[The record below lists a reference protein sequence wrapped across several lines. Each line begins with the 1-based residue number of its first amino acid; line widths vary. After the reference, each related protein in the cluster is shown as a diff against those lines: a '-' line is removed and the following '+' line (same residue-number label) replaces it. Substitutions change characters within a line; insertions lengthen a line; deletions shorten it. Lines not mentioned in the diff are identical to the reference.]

1 MDTNR
6 QMKNWN
12 VDTSNQGMSL
22 TPKNNKTKG
31 WYEVCVNKKDANS
44 DYQDLGV
51 SLSIHAY
58 RAVKTIPFTVT
69 SEGLKTYF
77 YVGDDVTCIDI
88 TSVANVEGN
97 ALNIEFRKCLTPYA
111 LYRMMSFISQ
121 RDKNNNNNPKRI
133 YNKSYARFKRH
144 GYEGFLQRLLKE
156 YHRADTYILP
166 ENDMYQLWIHHNEK
180 KSEELIQQR
189 IQQLVFQPKI
199 SIVMATWRSQLT
211 WLSLAIESVKKQSYV
226 NWELCIADDASDD
239 EKLVQFLQVL
249 QNQDER
255 IKVVFREER
264 GHISLAQNSALAITT
279 GDYVTFLDHDDLL
292 ADNALL
298 SIVEE
303 LQINPSAKLLYSDE
317 DKIGM
322 DGRRTM
328 PHFKSDWNPDLLLAQ
343 NYITHLMIADR
354 QLVMEVN
361 GFRAG
366 VEGSQDHDLILR
378 LTANL
383 QKEQIVHIA
392 KILYHWRIVDGST
405 ALSAN
410 SKQYT
415 SVAGIKALQD
425 YFISNGDLKTKV
437 ALGLSP
443 NTYRIRYAL
452 PQPAPLVSL
461 LIPTK
466 DKLELLKPCIRS
478 ILDKTD
484 YSNYEILIINNGSVE
499 KETLSSFES
508 IQLENNRVKV
518 IDYNYPFN
526 YSAINNF
533 AVEHAQGEVI
543 GLINNDVEVINED
556 WLTELVSHACRPQVG
571 CVGAK
576 LYFSDGALQHAGVIL
591 GIGGVAGHSH
601 KYFAQH
607 AHGYFSRLEVVQNL
621 SAVTGACLLVKK
633 ELYTLVGGLDEV
645 NLKIAF
651 NDVDFCLKV
660 REAGYL
666 NVWTPFAKLYH
677 HESKS
682 RGAEDTPEKQAR
694 FQQEVLWMQAKWG
707 EKLKNDPYYN
717 VNLTLDHEDFSVKLK
732 T

>member
-1 MDTNR
+1 
-6 QMKNWN
+6 
-12 VDTSNQGMSL
+12 
-22 TPKNNKTKG
+22 
-31 WYEVCVNKKDANS
+31 
-44 DYQDLGV
+44 
-51 SLSIHAY
+51 
-58 RAVKTIPFTVT
+58 
-69 SEGLKTYF
+69 
-77 YVGDDVTCIDI
+77 
-88 TSVANVEGN
+88 
-97 ALNIEFRKCLTPYA
+97 
-111 LYRMMSFISQ
+111 
-121 RDKNNNNNPKRI
+121 
-133 YNKSYARFKRH
+133 
-144 GYEGFLQRLLKE
+144 
-156 YHRADTYILP
+156 
-166 ENDMYQLWIHHNEK
+166 
-180 KSEELIQQR
+180 
-189 IQQLVFQPKI
+189 
-199 SIVMATWRSQLT
+199 
-211 WLSLAIESVKKQSYV
+211 
-226 NWELCIADDASDD
+226 
-239 EKLVQFLQVL
+239 
-249 QNQDER
+249 
-255 IKVVFREER
+255 
-264 GHISLAQNSALAITT
+264 
-279 GDYVTFLDHDDLL
+279 
-292 ADNALL
+292 
-298 SIVEE
+298 
-303 LQINPSAKLLYSDE
+303 
-317 DKIGM
+317 
-322 DGRRTM
+322 
-328 PHFKSDWNPDLLLAQ
+328 
-343 NYITHLMIADR
+343 MIADR

-405 ALSAN
+405 ALSAD

-415 SVAGIKALQD
+415 SVAGIKTLQD
-425 YFISNGDLKTKV
+425 YFISNGNLETKV
-437 ALGLSP
+437 TLGLSP

-499 KETLSSFES
+499 KDTLSFFES

-533 AVEHAQGEVI
+533 AAEHAQGEVI

-717 VNLTLDHEDFSVKLK
+717 VNLTLDHEDFSLRLVSA
-732 T
+732 